1 MGRWFIGALAAG
13 LAASAGAAPA
23 QDALTIAV
31 TGPLTGL
38 YAAYGLQMKAGAE
51 QAVEDINGRG
61 GVNGRRLRLIAF
73 DDACDRETAASA
85 ARAAIAQDAVLVAG
99 HFCSSA
105 SIIAAPIY
113 AKAGV
118 LQISPASSSPKFT
131 DERAGPGVFRIAG
144 RDDQQ
149 GVVAGRDLATRFAG
163 KRIAILHDRTIY
175 GQGIAAAVK
184 QTLNRA
190 GITEVL
196 NEPIRPGEKDYA
208 EVIAKMQRASPEAVF
223 FGGYH
228 TEAAILIRQ
237 MRERG
242 VSATLLGSDTLVTQE
257 YWQLAGAAGEGT
269 LMTFLPDARTS
280 PAAADAIGRLR
291 AKGIEPGGYV
301 LYAYASIEAWAAAAV
316 GANPS
321 DAGAVGRY
329 LGANSVATVLGPIRF
344 DAKGDSDLPAFRIYE
359 WRDGAFQQ
367 IE

>member
-1 MGRWFIGALAAG
+1 MRRWFIGALAAG
-13 LAASAGAAPA
+13 LAASAGGAWA
-23 QDALTIAV
+23 QDDLTIAV

-51 QAVEDINGRG
+51 QAVEDINARG
-61 GVNGRRLRLIAF
+61 GVNGKLLRLVAF
-73 DDACDRETAASA
+73 DDACDREAAMSA
-85 ARAAIAQDAVLVAG
+85 ARSAIAQNAVLVAG

-105 SIIAAPIY
+105 SILAAPLY

-118 LQISPASSSPKFT
+118 VQISPASSSPKLT

-149 GVVAGRDLATRFAG
+149 GVVAGRFLAARFAG

-175 GQGIAAAVK
+175 GQGIATAVK

-190 GITEVL
+190 GITEAFNGV
-196 NEPIRPGEKDYA
+196 IRPGEKDYA
-208 EVIAKMQRASPEAVF
+208 EVIAKVQGARIEAIF

-237 MRERG
+237 MREQG

-257 YWQLAGAAGEGT
+257 YWQLAGAAGQGT

-280 PAAADAIGRLR
+280 PAAADVMGRLR
-291 AKGIEPGGYV
+291 AKDVEPGGYV
-301 LYAYASIEAWAAAAV
+301 LYAYAAIEAWAAAVA
-316 GANPS
+316 GAQSS
-321 DAGAVGRY
+321 DAEAVERY
-329 LGANSVATVLGPIRF
+329 LAANSVATVLGPVRF

-367 IE
+367 ID